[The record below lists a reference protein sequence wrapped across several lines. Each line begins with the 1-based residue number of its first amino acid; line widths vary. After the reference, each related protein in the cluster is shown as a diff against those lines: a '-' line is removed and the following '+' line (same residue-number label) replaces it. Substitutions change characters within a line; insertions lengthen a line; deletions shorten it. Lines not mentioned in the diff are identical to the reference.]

1 MRIITIIYHYFG
13 FFFAGPR
20 IKRSFQSESQRA
32 KARREKIKQDPKL
45 YKIWRQKEN
54 ERNKRNRQR
63 PQTEEEK
70 KRMRELS
77 RIRMQKSRLVISI
90 NSLENLLAN

>member
-1 MRIITIIYHYFG
+1 MA
-13 FFFAGPR
+13 FFAGPR
-20 IKRSFQSESQRA
+20 IKRWPAFQSERQRA
-32 KARREKIKQDPKL
+32 KAWREKIKQDPKL
-45 YKIWRQKEN
+45 YEIWRQKEN